1 MNPSSWLS
9 TWSLTPKRRQRQSL
23 SRGVQA
29 VESRVLLAQRVWSGG
44 AALNDRWSDKDNWV
58 GRVAPVAG
66 DDLVFP
72 AGIGLLD
79 RGMVNDIAS
88 SKFRNILFES
98 GDYKVTGN
106 TITLSGNIT
115 TLASTDATEIDSNIV
130 FTAAGHQLNVQG
142 PLVLNG
148 RLSNLNGSGEVRKT
162 NVGTLSFGGIVSN
175 TLRLPVVVA
184 EGELTF
190 DKENSAAA
198 LAGNLTVGVGTGTGA
213 KVTLNQD
220 NAFSNAPL
228 ITIGSSLNQ
237 FGRLDLGAFH
247 NLRVSGLRMKGG
259 IVEGTGTL
267 QLSGD
272 VTVEFQAGVGGGRII
287 SNLALGSSQRKFTV
301 IGANTLLDIRSP
313 IKELSTFGPVGQGI
327 VKAGNGTL
335 ELKPEGGANTYKG
348 RTSIVEGTLRI
359 PQQATPG
366 VTIIPG
372 DLTISSSSVLEAQA
386 ADVFADT
393 SNVRVIGQGIY
404 HQQTATET
412 IGSLNVLENA
422 KLLVSAAGQFR
433 VLGTS
438 TFSGLARLEAID
450 NAVVTFSG
458 DTRLLGGTLSLTENA
473 SATQQGDL
481 VLRGGRVEANAIS
494 PLSLQ
499 RGITV
504 ESAPQLS
511 SIAGKIR
518 FAAAPFAGF
527 GHRIEVA
534 DGPGAVDLQIDAAIE
549 QGTSTLKL
557 FKAGLGAVVVQGNV
571 NASNLIELAAGRMI
585 INGTLSQAN
594 VTVTQGIL
602 GGIGQFRNINLTG
615 GTLAPGLSPGLINAT
630 RIDLGP
636 ASRYQVELNGVTPG
650 VTHDQISSGD
660 LGLSNLTAGFPTLE
674 VLVNFN
680 TSLGQEFEIANINN
694 DSGTTGRF
702 KDLNG
707 VILEQG
713 SIFAAGGKN
722 FQISYAGGDGND
734 ITIKRV
740 SGNPAFE
747 NRSLTPI
754 VNEGGFATLS
764 GLITEPDAEDTFF
777 LDVDW
782 GDGMIETFTFLPG
795 TPRQVAVT
803 HQYMENVLTPIPVH
817 VVWHD
822 EHGGGNSAVLQT
834 QVRNVAPVITGAA
847 FDAPPVA
854 GTPSTLRF
862 RIFDPSP
869 LDTLQVEVQWG
880 DGTPTE
886 IVELPAGTTDVALL
900 HQFTKKSRR
909 VRLRVADDD
918 GGSGTATVTIA

>member
-1 MNPSSWLS
+1 M
-9 TWSLTPKRRQRQSL
+9 
-23 SRGVQA
+23 
-29 VESRVLLAQRVWSGG
+29 ESRVLLVQRIWSGG
-44 AALNDRWSDKDNWV
+44 AALNDRWSDRDNWE

-88 SKFRNILFES
+88 AKFRNITFQS

-106 TITLSGNIT
+106 SFTLSGNIT
-115 TLASTDATEIDSNIV
+115 TLAASDSTEIACNIV
-130 FTAAGHQLNVQG
+130 FTATTHQLDIQG
-142 PLVLNG
+142 PLILSG
-148 RLSNLNGSGEVRKT
+148 RLSNLNGTGEVRKV
-162 NVGTLSFGGIVSN
+162 NVGSLSFAGIVSN
-175 TLRLPVVVA
+175 TLRLPVIVE

-190 DKENSAAA
+190 DKENSATA
-198 LAGNLTVGVGTGTGA
+198 LAGNLTVGVGTGSGA

-228 ITIGSSLNQ
+228 ITVGSSLNQ
-237 FGRLDLGAFH
+237 FGRFNLGAFH
-247 NLRVSGLRMKGG
+247 NVRVSGLRLKGG
-259 IVEGTGTL
+259 IVEGTGVL

-272 VTVEFQAGVGGGRII
+272 VTVDFQPGVGGGRIAA
-287 SNLALGSSQRKFTV
+287 NLALGSSQRKLTV
-301 IGANTLLDIRSP
+301 NGSDTILDIQTP
-313 IKELSTFGPVGQGI
+313 IKEQTNFGPAGQGF
-327 VKAGNGTL
+327 VKAGNGVL
-335 ELKPEGGANTYKG
+335 EIIPQGGANSYKG
-348 RTSIVEGTLRI
+348 RTSVVDGILRL
-359 PQQATPG
+359 PQLATPG
-366 VTIIPG
+366 VTIVPG
-372 DLTISSSSVLEAQA
+372 DLVISSTGVVQAQA
-386 ADVFADT
+386 VDVIADT
-393 SNVRVIGQGIY
+393 ANVRVIGQGIY

-412 IGSLNVLENA
+412 IGSLNVLENS
-422 KLLVSAAGQFR
+422 KVQVSAAGQFR

-438 TFSGLARLEAID
+438 TFSELARLEAID

-458 DTRLLGGTLSLTENA
+458 DTRLLGGTLSFTENA
-473 SATQQGDL
+473 SALLQGDL
-481 VLRGGRVEANAIS
+481 VLRGGRVEANAFT
-494 PLSLQ
+494 PMSLQ
-499 RGITV
+499 RGITA

-518 FAAAPFAGF
+518 FAAGPFAGVN
-527 GHRIEVA
+527 HRIDVA
-534 DGPGAVDLQIDAAIE
+534 DGPGVIDLQIDATIE
-549 QGTSTLKL
+549 QGTSTVKL
-557 FKAGLGAVVVQGNV
+557 FKAGLGTVVVQGND
-571 NASNLIELAAGRMI
+571 NATNPIELAAGKMI
-585 INGTLSQAN
+585 VNGVLSQAN

-602 GGIGQFRNINLTG
+602 GGIGQFRNINLIG

-636 ASRYQVELNGVTPG
+636 AARYQVELNGVTPG

-674 VLVNFN
+674 VLVNFA

-694 DSGTTGRF
+694 DTGTTGRF

-782 GDGMIETFTFLPG
+782 GDGAIETFTFLPG

-803 HQYMENVLTPIPVH
+803 HQYLENVLTPIPVH

-834 QVRNVAPVITGAA
+834 QVRNVAPVITGAT
-847 FDAPPVA
+847 FDTPPVV
-854 GTPSTLRF
+854 GEQSTLRF

-869 LDTLQVEVQWG
+869 LDTLTIEVQWG
-880 DGTPTE
+880 DGTPTQV
-886 IVELPAGTTDVALL
+886 VELPAGTTEFALT
-900 HQFTKKSRR
+900 HQFVRNSRR
-909 VRLRVADDD
+909 VRLRAADDD